1 MASEK
6 TVSKHFND
14 PLYIDVL
21 GITKDFL
28 QPGQNYNKMYG
39 TEFRFNESLVI
50 MNTFQK
56 RKRNLIYLDITNTE
70 MWTCDRTI
78 AKEDCQTSED
88 KIYVYRSLKQ
98 FCLPVLVF
106 LVP

>member
-1 MASEK
+1 M
-6 TVSKHFND
+6 
-14 PLYIDVL
+14 DVL

-39 TEFRFNESLVI
+39 TESRFNESLVI

-56 RKRNLIYLDITNTE
+56 RKRKIYLDITNTE

-78 AKEDCQTSED
+78 AKEDYQTSAD
-88 KIYVYRSLKQ
+88 KIYVYSSLKQ

>member
-6 TVSKHFND
+6 TVSKHLND

-39 TEFRFNESLVI
+39 AEFRFNESLVI

-70 MWTCDRTI
+70 M
-78 AKEDCQTSED
+78 
-88 KIYVYRSLKQ
+88 
-98 FCLPVLVF
+98 
-106 LVP
+106 